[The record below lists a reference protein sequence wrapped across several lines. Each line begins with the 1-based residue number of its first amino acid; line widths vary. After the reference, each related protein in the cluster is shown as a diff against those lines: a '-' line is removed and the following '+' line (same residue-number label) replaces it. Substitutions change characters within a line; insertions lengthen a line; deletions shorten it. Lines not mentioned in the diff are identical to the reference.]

1 MKGILMLVIALA
13 WQGAADDRAARE
25 LAVQLATTS
34 LSSRL
39 AVDAKAVRLI
49 SAEPVDWP
57 DSSLGCPARGMV
69 YLPAIVSGFRVRL
82 ESGGTTYELHTGGGR
97 VVDCDSQ
104 TPAPAKP
111 ATRTDAPALLAADR
125 ARRQLASTLEVPA
138 SSLTVKT
145 VRPWRATDGACERPP
160 QAKAP
165 ETTTR
170 TESTFLVELT
180 RGKETWR
187 YRATTLRA
195 WRCEPPPRK

>member
-1 MKGILMLVIALA
+1 MQVILMLAIAFA
-13 WQGAADDRAARE
+13 WQSAADDRTARE
-25 LAVQLATTS
+25 LAVQLATRS

-39 AVDAKAVRLI
+39 AVDVQAIRLV

-57 DSSLGCPARGMV
+57 DSSLGCPAGGMV
-69 YLPAIVSGFRVRL
+69 YMPAIVPGFRVRL

-97 VVDCDSQ
+97 VVDCDGQ
-104 TPAPAKP
+104 TGAPAPP
-111 ATRTDAPALLAADR
+111 ATRSDAPALLAADR

-138 SSLTVKT
+138 SSFTVKT
-145 VRPWRATDGACERPP
+145 VRPWRATDGACERPS

-165 ETTTR
+165 ETSTR

-180 RGKETWR
+180 RGAETWR

-195 WRCEPPPRK
+195 WKCETPSGV